1 MSLPPLCPR
10 GRGVGGE
17 GAFQHTR
24 RFAIISILT
33 TLSACGLRPLYGGGE
48 GTPPAGAP
56 SGGVA
61 GDLAAIRI
69 ATIAER
75 GGQVLRNALL
85 DHLTPEGEPRQP
97 LYHLVVTRAE
107 AEQSPLRRLD
117 EVAILQILRV
127 SATWSLRDS
136 AGATLTSGVSRAV
149 ARFDLTRSQ
158 PATEAARDNARE
170 RAARDLAEDVRV
182 KLALYF
188 RQRRGL

>member
-1 MSLPPLCPR
+1 MSDR
-10 GRGVGGE
+10 RAIVDR
-17 GAFQHTR
+17 TR
-24 RFAIISILT
+24 RGLLFAALA
-33 TLSACGLRPLYGGGE
+33 TLSACGFRPLYGDNE

-56 SGGVA
+56 SGGVPA
-61 GDLAAIRI
+61 DLAAIRI

-75 GGQVLRNALL
+75 SGQVLRNALI

-97 LYHLVVTRAE
+97 LYHLIATRAE
-107 AEQSPLRRLD
+107 SEQSPLRRLD

-127 SATWSLRDS
+127 SASWTLRDAS
-136 AGATLTSGVSRAV
+136 GATLTAGVSRAV

-158 PATEAARDNARE
+158 PATEAARDNARD
-170 RAARDLAEDVRV
+170 RAARDLAEDIRM

>member
-1 MSLPPLCPR
+1 MRLPPLSPR
-10 GRGVGGE
+10 GRGAGGE
-17 GAFQHTR
+17 GALQHTR
-24 RFAIISILT
+24 RVALLSLLT

-48 GTPPAGAP
+48 GTPQAGAP
-56 SGGVA
+56 AGGVA
-61 GDLAAIRI
+61 GDLAAIKV

-75 GGQVLRNALL
+75 SGQVLRNALL

-107 AEQSPLRRLD
+107 SEQSPLRRID

-149 ARFDLTRSQ
+149 ARYDMTRSQ
-158 PATEAARDNARE
+158 PATEAARENARE
-170 RAARDLAEDVRV
+170 RAARDLAEDIRV

>member
-1 MSLPPLCPR
+1 MSARRALLL
-10 GRGVGGE
+10 
-17 GAFQHTR
+17 GALG
-24 RFAIISILT
+24 A
-33 TLSACGLRPLYGGGE
+33 LSACGLRPLYGGGE
-48 GTPPAGAP
+48 GNPPASAP
-56 SGGVA
+56 DGGVR
-61 GDLAAIRI
+61 GDLAAIKI

-85 DHLTPEGEPRQP
+85 DHITPDGEPRQP
-97 LYHLVVTRAE
+97 LYHLTVSRAE
-107 AEQSPLRRLD
+107 SEQSPLRRLD

-127 SATWSLRDS
+127 SANWSLRDS
-136 AGATLTSGVSRAV
+136 SGATLTAGVSRAV

-170 RAARDLAEDVRV
+170 RAARDLAEDIRV

>member
-1 MSLPPLCPR
+1 MS
-10 GRGVGGE
+10 
-17 GAFQHTR
+17 AR
-24 RFAIISILT
+24 RALLLAMLG

-48 GTPPAGAP
+48 GKPTSGAP
-56 SGGVA
+56 SGGVR

-85 DHLTPEGEPRQP
+85 DHLTPEGEPGRP
-97 LYHLVVTRAE
+97 LYQLVVTRAE
-107 AEQSPLRRLD
+107 SEETPLRRLD
-117 EVAILQILRV
+117 ELAMLQILRV
-127 SATWSLRDS
+127 SANWSLRDL
-136 AGATLTSGVSRAV
+136 AGTVLTAGVSRTV

-158 PATEAARDNARE
+158 PATEAARENARE
-170 RAARDLAEDVRV
+170 RAARDLAEDIRI

>member
-1 MSLPPLCPR
+1 MSDR
-10 GRGVGGE
+10 RAIVDR
-17 GAFQHTR
+17 TR
-24 RFAIISILT
+24 RGLLFAALA
-33 TLSACGLRPLYGGGE
+33 TLSACGFRPLYGDNE

-56 SGGVA
+56 SGGVPA
-61 GDLAAIRI
+61 DLAAIRI

-75 GGQVLRNALL
+75 SGQVLRNALI

-97 LYHLVVTRAE
+97 LYHLIATRAE
-107 AEQSPLRRLD
+107 SEQSPLRRLD

-158 PATEAARDNARE
+158 PATEAARENARE
-170 RAARDLAEDVRV
+170 RAARDLAEDIRV

>member
-1 MSLPPLCPR
+1 VSDR
-10 GRGVGGE
+10 RAIVD
-17 GAFQHTR
+17 ATR
-24 RFAIISILT
+24 RGLLLATLA

-56 SGGVA
+56 GGGVR
-61 GDLAAIRI
+61 GDLAAIKI

-75 GGQVLRNALL
+75 SGQVLRNALL
-85 DHLTPEGEPRQP
+85 DHLTPEGEPSQP
-97 LYHLVVTRAE
+97 LYHLVVTRSE
-107 AEQSPLRRLD
+107 SEQTPLRRLD
-117 EVAILQILRV
+117 EVATLQVLRV

-136 AGATLTSGVSRAV
+136 AGTTLNGGVSRTV

-158 PATEAARDNARE
+158 PATEAARDTARE
-170 RAARDLAEDVRV
+170 RAARDLAEDIRM

>member
-1 MSLPPLCPR
+1 MNLHPLSPR

-17 GAFQHTR
+17 GALQHTR
-24 RFAIISILT
+24 RFALIST
-33 TLSACGLRPLYGGGE
+33 FAALSACGLRPLYGGGE
-48 GTPPAGAP
+48 GTPPAGAGA
-56 SGGVA
+56 GGVT
-61 GDLAAIRI
+61 GDLAAIKI

-127 SATWSLRDS
+127 SATWTLRDLS
-136 AGATLTSGVSRAV
+136 GATLTTGVSRAV
-149 ARFDLTRSQ
+149 ARFDVTRSQ
-158 PATEAARDNARE
+158 PATEAARENARE
-170 RAARDLAEDVRV
+170 RAARDLAEDIRV